1 MTTIEKISAL
11 ESRQIVLSN
20 IIASSDA
27 HAVKCAKLGLD
38 FGKTYPDDLKAYKQ
52 AIKEFN
58 ENEVELANLTIALE
72 TEMKEGEH
80 REFTEQSPLMR

>member
-27 HAVKCAKLGLD
+27 HAIKCAKLGLD
-38 FGKTYPDDLKAYKQ
+38 FGKTYPDDLKAYEQ

-58 ENEVELANLTIALE
+58 ENEIELANLAIALE
-72 TEMKEGEH
+72 AEMKEGEH
-80 REFTEQSPLMR
+80 REFAEQSPLMR

>member
-11 ESRQIVLSN
+11 ESRQIILSN

-27 HAVKCAKLGLD
+27 HAVKCTKLGLD
-38 FGKTYPDDLKAYKQ
+38 FSKTYPDDLEAYKV

-58 ENEVELANLTIALE
+58 ENEAELIELGIQLKNENELSE
-72 TEMKEGEH
+72 FSQ
-80 REFTEQSPLMR
+80 REL

>member
-11 ESRQIVLSN
+11 ESRQIILSN

-27 HAVKCAKLGLD
+27 HAIKCAKLGLD
-38 FGKTYPDDLKAYKQ
+38 FGKTYPDDLKAYEQ

-58 ENEVELANLTIALE
+58 ENEIELANLTIVLE